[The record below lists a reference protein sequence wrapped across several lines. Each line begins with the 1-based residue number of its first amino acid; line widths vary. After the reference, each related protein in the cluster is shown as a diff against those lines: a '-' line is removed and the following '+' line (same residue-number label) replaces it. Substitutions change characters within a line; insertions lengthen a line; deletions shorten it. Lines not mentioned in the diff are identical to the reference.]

1 MFYVFYMLSLLLRL
15 FWGGRK
21 EMGLLFKIQA
31 NKINIITAFTP
42 YFIIRKQRFGGRFG
56 LFKTTQLV
64 SDGTRIRAH
73 LSRSQTKAI
82 PL

>member
-42 YFIIRKQRFGGRFG
+42 
-56 LFKTTQLV
+56 LFYNKKTKVWRT
-64 SDGTRIRAH
+64 IW
-73 LSRSQTKAI
+73 
-82 PL
+82 PF